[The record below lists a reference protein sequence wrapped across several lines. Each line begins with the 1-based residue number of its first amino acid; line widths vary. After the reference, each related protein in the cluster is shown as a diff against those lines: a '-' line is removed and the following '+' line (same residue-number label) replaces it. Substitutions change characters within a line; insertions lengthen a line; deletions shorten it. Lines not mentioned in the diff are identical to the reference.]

1 MKKPLVISLG
11 TNLGDRVQNLST
23 AETKLEKLLGDY
35 SKSQIVESEAVD
47 YLDQPAFLNQV
58 FLFENYPADLTP
70 ELVLKLCLGVENE
83 MAARE
88 KLIKGTRVID
98 IDLLFFGSEHR
109 STEFLELPHPRLFER
124 SFIVK
129 PLSELSCFNY
139 LEQNFAFPKRFN
151 NSCHHFE
158 PKQQNRG

>member
-35 SKSQIVESEAVD
+35 SKSQIVESKAVD

-83 MAARE
+83 MGRTR
-88 KLIKGTRVID
+88 KIDKG
-98 IDLLFFGSEHR
+98 
-109 STEFLELPHPRLFER
+109 LELL
-124 SFIVK
+124 I
-129 PLSELSCFNY
+129 
-139 LEQNFAFPKRFN
+139 
-151 NSCHHFE
+151 
-158 PKQQNRG
+158 